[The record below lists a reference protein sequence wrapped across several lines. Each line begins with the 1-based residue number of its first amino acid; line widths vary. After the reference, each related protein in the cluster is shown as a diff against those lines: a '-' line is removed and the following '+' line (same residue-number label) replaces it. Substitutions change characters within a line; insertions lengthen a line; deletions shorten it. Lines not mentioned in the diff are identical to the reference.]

1 MTKDEL
7 LQAILVMASRTN
19 EIPSR
24 QQIEDQINRFLVVIP
39 TLQGEREWILSRAL
53 EILVTEVR
61 QAEVLADQDNHQ
73 PWLPIPKPPTWT
85 SWPWLKLYLTHSL
98 LRPPSVIQE
107 LDNSTDMVL
116 NLLEDPTKEGI
127 WDRRGLVMGHVQ
139 SGKTQHYT
147 ALTAKAIDAGYK
159 VVIILSGIHENLRQ
173 QTQERVEQCISG
185 KNSRDSWN
193 PFGIRT
199 FQNKYHG
206 IDRPAQLLPDITT
219 LTSIAGDYGAAI
231 NRTVD
236 IPLGSIPAVFV
247 VKKNVSILRNVLKKL
262 RGPENNLT
270 FQRAPVLV
278 IDDEADHSSV
288 DTNDEDTDPTRINEL
303 IRKLLW
309 CCDRVS
315 FVGYTATPYANI
327 FMDDARVVKTSA
339 REINDYGSDLFPN
352 AFIISIKAPNN
363 YVGPELVFGRDA
375 DPSVGIA
382 QIVPLPIEINVLDAD
397 TWIPPKHKKTHVPQ
411 DMPDSLKIALKCFVL
426 SIAARMA
433 LGDDAVHCS
442 MLVHVTRFNDV
453 QDRVMSQ
460 ISAHL
465 DFLRNTLLAGAEEQ
479 RAALNLE
486 FFEVW
491 EKEYVEKFP
500 DFQKHPSQVNDP
512 IILPNWRF
520 VEDRLNDALAKLTC
534 TIVNSL
540 TKENLDYAG
549 NGQGLAV
556 VAVGGDRLS
565 RGLTLEGLTTSYFH
579 RGAKAY
585 DTLMQMGRW
594 FGYRPR
600 YTHLCRVFAPY
611 SIISNFR
618 KISLATEE
626 LRREFS
632 RMIYFNK
639 TPREYGLRIREPR
652 GDLMVTA
659 LCKRLSGEKIKIHF
673 AETLISSLDI
683 KESDLDSNL
692 AAFRN
697 LVQTLHKLH
706 GQPSQI
712 DAHGKILSAGPCRI
726 WKEIAWASVAQF
738 LSVYNAC
745 INPCLERS
753 PLSGTS
759 LLHDYIDSVSARGE
773 LVNWTV
779 AVIGAGNGVKSLDF
793 IDPSFR
799 TVSRN
804 RLMHKLNPIQPENT
818 GRVAFQGVA
827 VGGDEAI
834 DLTPAQRATADQ
846 QWNDCG
852 KQMSRA
858 SFYRAARPATHG
870 LLLIYPI
877 IPATPKAAKIEKKK
891 ETHYQWGKRDPVIGM
906 AVSLPASEH
915 DNGCVYV
922 CNRQKKREIFGEV
935 AEDQERDE
943 DETETAS
950 TPAP

>member
-1 MTKDEL
+1 MTRDEL
-7 LQAILVMASRTN
+7 LQTILILAARAGQ
-19 EIPSR
+19 IPNR
-24 QQIEDQINRFLVVIP
+24 QEIEDQINRFLAGIP
-39 TLQGEREWILSRAL
+39 ALNAERDWILSKAL

-61 QAEVLADQDNHQ
+61 QAEVLADQDDHQ
-73 PWLPIPKPPTWT
+73 PWLPFPKPPTWT

-98 LRPPSVIQE
+98 LRPPSVVQE
-107 LDNSTDMVL
+107 LENSTDMVL
-116 NLLEDPTKEGI
+116 NLLEDPTKDGI

-147 ALTAKAIDAGYK
+147 ALAAKAIDAGYK
-159 VVIILSGIHENLRQ
+159 VIIILSGIHENLRQ

-185 KNSRDSWN
+185 KNSRDGWN

-199 FQNKYHG
+199 FQNTYHG
-206 IDRPAQLLPDITT
+206 HDRPAQLLPDIST

-236 IPLGSIPAVFV
+236 IPLGNIPVVLV
-247 VKKNVSILRNVLKKL
+247 VKKNVSILKNVLKKL
-262 RGPENNLT
+262 RGPENNLA
-270 FQRAPVLV
+270 FQNAPVLV
-278 IDDEADHSSV
+278 IDDEADHSSA

-309 CCDRVS
+309 CCNRVS

-327 FMDDARVVKTSA
+327 YMDDVRVEKTSNRA
-339 REINDYGSDLFPN
+339 IDDYGSDLFPQ
-352 AFIISIKAPNN
+352 AFIISLKAPNN

-375 DPSVGIA
+375 DPSVGIS
-382 QIVPLPIEINVLDAD
+382 QIVPLPMEIDVDDAD
-397 TWIPPKHKKTHVPQ
+397 AWIPPRHRRSHVPQ
-411 DMPDSLKIALKCFVL
+411 DMPDSLKQALKCFVL

-433 LGDDAVHCS
+433 LGDDTSHCS

-453 QDRVMSQ
+453 QERVMSQ

-465 DFLRNTLLAGAEEQ
+465 DYVRNTLLAGAQAQ
-479 RAALNLE
+479 RAALLLE
-486 FFEVW
+486 FQNIW
-491 EKEYVEKFP
+491 NREYVAKFP
-500 DFQKHPSQVNDP
+500 VFQGHPSQLNDP
-512 IILPNWRF
+512 IILPTWQI
-520 VEDRLNDALAKLTC
+520 VEGRLNDALAKLTC

-549 NGQGLAV
+549 NGLGLAV

-618 KISLATEE
+618 KIILATEE

-632 RMIYFNK
+632 RMIYLNK

-659 LCKRLSGEKIKIHF
+659 LNKRRSGVRIRIHF
-673 AETLISSLDI
+673 AESLISSLDI
-683 KESDLDSNL
+683 KETDLDPNL
-692 AAFRN
+692 AAFRD
-697 LVQTLHKLH
+697 LVQNMKNVH
-706 GQPSQI
+706 GQPLKTDSQGNTQ
-712 DAHGKILSAGPCRI
+712 ATGPCRI
-726 WKEIAWASVAQF
+726 WKEVDWASVGPF
-738 LSVYNAC
+738 LSQYNA
-745 INPCLERS
+745 INNVCLERS
-753 PLSGTS
+753 PATGTS
-759 LLHDYIDSVSARGE
+759 LLHDYIDSVTAHGE
-773 LVNWTV
+773 LVKWTV
-779 AVIGAGNGVKSLDF
+779 AVIGAGNGARMVDCM
-793 IDPSFR
+793 DPDLRS
-799 TVSRN
+799 VNRN
-804 RLMHKLNPIQPENT
+804 RLMHKLTPLQPENP

-827 VGGDEAI
+827 LGGDEAI
-834 DLTPAQRATADQ
+834 DLTPDQRSNADQ
-846 QWNDCG
+846 EWNDCG
-852 KQMSRA
+852 KEFSRA
-858 SFYRAARPATHG
+858 SFFRAARPSTHG

-877 IPATPKAAKIEKKK
+877 MPATPEAAEIEREQDKY
-891 ETHYQWGKRDPVIGM
+891 YQWGQRDPLIGI
-906 AVSLPASEH
+906 AVSLPASKH

-922 CNRQKKREIFGEV
+922 CNRQKKRELFGEV
-935 AEDQERDE
+935 AEDQERD
-943 DETETAS
+943 DEEAAATA
-950 TPAP
+950 APNP